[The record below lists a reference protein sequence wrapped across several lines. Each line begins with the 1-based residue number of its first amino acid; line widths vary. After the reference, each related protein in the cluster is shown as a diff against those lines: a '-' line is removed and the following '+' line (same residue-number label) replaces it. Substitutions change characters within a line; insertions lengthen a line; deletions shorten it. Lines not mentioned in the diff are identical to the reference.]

1 MTANNLFVE
10 QPWTAMSLLVRG
22 HYRAEVFDERDVP
35 VAIVTESK
43 GPGLQ
48 TLPRY
53 TGFSGWTTF
62 DLVVVAPS
70 GQPLLHIRK
79 PFGRKPRIEVTTGN
93 GQVLGSLRK
102 EGVRHQAV
110 HDANGTRV
118 CLLGDLLH
126 INTGNRAKRGG
137 KRVRRDVVRIR
148 PGVAEPLRSLAVA
161 GAVAFDVVRGVG
173 TSHTSGDFDWGA
185 LGG

>member
-1 MTANNLFVE
+1 
-10 QPWTAMSLLVRG
+10 MSLLLRRR
-22 HYRAEVFDERDVP
+22 YRTEVFDERDMP
-35 VAIVTESK
+35 VAVVTERR

-48 TLPRY
+48 ALPRY

-62 DLVVVAPS
+62 DLVVVAPN
-70 GQPLLHIRK
+70 GQPLLNIHK
-79 PFGRKPRIEVTTGN
+79 PFGRKPRIRVTTAN
-93 GQVLGSLRK
+93 GQPLGWLRK
-102 EGVRHQAV
+102 EGGRQQSV
-110 HDANGTRV
+110 HDANGARV

-126 INTGNRAKRGG
+126 INTGNRAKRNG

-148 PGVAEPLRSLAVA
+148 PGLAEPLRSLAVA

-173 TSHTSGDFDWGA
+173 TSHTDGDFDWSA

>member
-10 QPWTAMSLLVRG
+10 QPWTSMSLLFRRR
-22 HYRAEVFDERDVP
+22 YRVEVFDERDMP
-35 VAIVTESK
+35 VAIVSERK

-48 TLPRY
+48 TLPRL

-62 DLVVVAPS
+62 DLVVVAPN
-70 GQPLLHIRK
+70 GQPLLDIRK
-79 PFGRKPRIEVTTGN
+79 PFGRKPRITVTAAN
-93 GQVLGSLRK
+93 GQLLGWLRK
-102 EGVRHQAV
+102 EGARHQAV

-137 KRVRRDVVRIR
+137 RRVRRDVVQIR

-161 GAVAFDVVRGVG
+161 GAVAFDVVRGAG
-173 TSHTSGDFDWGA
+173 TSHTDGDFDWSA

>member
-1 MTANNLFVE
+1 
-10 QPWTAMSLLVRG
+10 MSLLFRRR
-22 HYRAEVFDERDVP
+22 YRAEVFDERDVP
-35 VAIVTESK
+35 IAVVTERS

-48 TLPRY
+48 TLPRC

-62 DLVVVAPS
+62 DLVVVAPG
-70 GQPLLHIRK
+70 GQPLLHIHK
-79 PFGRKPRIEVTTGN
+79 PFGRKPRIRVTAPN
-93 GQVLGSLRK
+93 GQLIGWLRK

-126 INTGNRAKRGG
+126 INTGNRSKRNG
-137 KRVRRDVVRIR
+137 KRVRRDVVQIR

-173 TSHTSGDFDWGA
+173 TSHTDGDFDWSA